1 MSVGAAPAASSGASA
16 AASSGASAAASS
28 GAVASSGAAA
38 SAGAASFS
46 GPGSLPSAV
55 NIDIGGSSNSMSS
68 YSSTGAYGMNKTS
81 LQVQRDALNAQDA
94 MTGKDSLFM
103 MQIAAMQLHKQA
115 FG

>member
-1 MSVGAAPAASSGASA
+1 MSVGAAPAASSGASS
-16 AASSGASAAASS
+16 AASAGPVAGA

-81 LQVQRDALNAQDA
+81 LQVQCDALNAQDA
-94 MTGKDSLFM
+94 MFGKDSIFM
-103 MQIAAMQLHKQA
+103 MQIAAAQLHKQA